1 MSVFLVTGAAGF
13 IGLNQC
19 EYLTR
24 AGHKVIGVDNFSTS
38 YIPIYNPVIKK
49 LEKDDNFLFYRID
62 LTHDK
67 LTESYVDL
75 RYLFRH
81 YKIDYIIHLAA
92 IPSIQRS
99 IDDPSMVIKNN
110 IKSTI
115 NLLEV
120 ARTYGIKKLVYAS
133 SSSYYGGIYI
143 FEDEPELRPPLCKSP
158 YAASKGTGELLVNS
172 YYHSFN
178 LPVTILRYFNVFGEY
193 QNPNSQYSA
202 VIPIFINKVLKDE
215 QPTIYGDGNQIRD
228 FTYVGNVVH
237 ANYLATQSK
246 ISGNI
251 LDIGYGMGMSL
262 NGLLEM
268 INKILG
274 KDIKPIYEESRKG
287 DVSYSRADI
296 LPAIRDL
303 NFTPYIDFNEG
314 LYRTIEYYKIMKEE
328 KHE

>member
-1 MSVFLVTGAAGF
+1 MKTFLVTGAAGF

-19 EYLTR
+19 EYLIR
-24 AGHKVIGVDNFSTS
+24 AGHRVIGIDNYITS
-38 YIPIYNPVIKK
+38 YIPICYPVIKK
-49 LEKDDNFLFYRID
+49 LEDDNNFLFYKID

-67 LTESYVDL
+67 LTENYADL

-81 YKIDYIIHLAA
+81 HKIDYIIHLAA

-99 IDDPSMVIKNN
+99 IDDPSKIIKNN
-110 IKSTI
+110 IKSTL

-120 ARTYGIKKLVYAS
+120 AREYNIKKLVYAS

-143 FEDEPELRPPLCKSP
+143 FDDEPDSRAPLCKSP
-158 YAASKGTGELLVNS
+158 YAASKGAGELLVNS

-215 QPTIYGDGNQIRD
+215 QPVIYGDGNQIRD
-228 FTYVGNVVH
+228 FTYVGNVVY
-237 ANYLATQSK
+237 ANYLATQSE

-251 LDIGYGMGMSL
+251 LDIGYGMGVSL
-262 NGLLEM
+262 NGLLGT

-274 KDIKPIYEESRKG
+274 KNIKPIHEKSRKG

-296 LPAIRDL
+296 LPAKRDL
-303 NFTPYIDFNEG
+303 HFTPLIDFNEG
-314 LYRTIEYYKIMKEE
+314 LYRTIEYYKKYGEINEN
-328 KHE
+328 